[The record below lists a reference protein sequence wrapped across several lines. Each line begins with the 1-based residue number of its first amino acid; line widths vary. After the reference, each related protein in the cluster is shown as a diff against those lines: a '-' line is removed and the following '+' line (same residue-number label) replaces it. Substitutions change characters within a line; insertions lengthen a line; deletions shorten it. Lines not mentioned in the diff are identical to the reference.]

1 MWPTSIGCVTSLTFI
16 NLLWLHG
23 IVKSIICTLQNL
35 SGEVGHH
42 VLFTYSFMSTVNSEK
57 YWTYFRYI
65 LHVVCNESMFSIL
78 WYRYYLV
85 GKYAIS
91 NAVSA
96 DGRTCL
102 DIDLDIGHTCL
113 DVYTSPSC
121 SLIVLMTVEI
131 HHLVINDSIFYRT
144 SEINRN
150 MSDLLY

>member
-1 MWPTSIGCVTSLTFI
+1 MCCHYHVTYQHWLRHFTDIHKSSVASWDSKVHHMHTSESLRRSRTSCTFR
-16 NLLWLHG
+16 LLFYEYCEFRKILNIVLSLH
-23 IVKSIICTLQNL
+23 T
-35 SGEVGHH
+35 
-42 VLFTYSFMSTVNSEK
+42 T
-57 YWTYFRYI
+57 
-65 LHVVCNESMFSIL
+65 
-78 WYRYYLV
+78 YRYYLV

-96 DGRTCL
+96 EGCTCL